1 MPGTGQAHWEPLLR
15 ARVIENQCY
24 VVAAE
29 QTGCH
34 GPLQASHG
42 HSMIIDSWG
51 SALVDL
57 RIEADTVGLA
67 PVNADLI
74 TDIGTRMPIWSHRR
88 EDLYPLRA

>member
-15 ARVIENQCY
+15 ARAIENQCY

-57 RIEADTVGLA
+57 RIEADTLGLA
-67 PVNADLI
+67 PVNADL
-74 TDIGTRMPIWSHRR
+74 T
-88 EDLYPLRA
+88 

>member
-1 MPGTGQAHWEPLLR
+1 MFPWLFSAPRDRGADVLLVPSAFMPGTGQAHWEPLLR
-15 ARVIENQCY
+15 ARAIENQCY

-57 RIEADTVGLA
+57 RIEALTC
-67 PVNADLI
+67 
-74 TDIGTRMPIWSHRR
+74 TH
-88 EDLYPLRA
+88 